1 MKKKRSI
8 QKLSFHK
15 EKISTL
21 NTVTGGAKITTTITI
36 GVTIATEIVT
46 NVANCNSYV
55 SECRETCN
63 WMICV
68 VNETDGC

>member
-21 NTVTGGAKITTTITI
+21 NNITAGAKTTTVLAD
-36 GVTIATEIVT
+36 GVKIVT
-46 NVANCNSYV
+46 LIV
-55 SECRETCN
+55 SEAVNCYSDTSCGETCN
-63 WMICV
+63 WMICAADYT
-68 VNETDGC
+68 EDC